1 MHHLYSL
8 LPFSVITNTFILS
21 YKYYI
26 CDYFITK
33 KRSNF
38 FSIGGFLM
46 VKNVDNLNGNKFE
59 GEPRAKPEFAS
70 KRANGTINTHPQ
82 ERMQASSHRETNK

>member
-1 MHHLYSL
+1 
-8 LPFSVITNTFILS
+8 
-21 YKYYI
+21 
-26 CDYFITK
+26 
-33 KRSNF
+33 
-38 FSIGGFLM
+38 M